1 MKDTVICIFAC
12 NRKKGLINLLN
23 DLKINY
29 NIKKYNIYFFID
41 QPKSKKDY
49 TYYIDIKKIIN
60 DFRINKKIKIIL
72 RKKNFG
78 INKNIIN
85 GINHI
90 SKIFKK
96 FIILEDDLRL
106 TKNYLSF
113 MQLLLNKYENKENIF
128 TITGYNFPNK
138 IFKIN
143 KINKSNFI
151 SKRPCS
157 WAWGGWSYKWI
168 KVNFNNKFFMN
179 ISKNKKNLN
188 KISNYGNDLKIILRD
203 TLEKKIDSWA
213 IKWTIYH
220 ILNNKYCIY
229 PKKSFV
235 NEEGFKFSPSNNL
248 FRTKKFYHKK
258 LTYQRLSNKN
268 IFFDEDKEIVNEIK
282 KIYDFPLYKNII
294 KNFI

>member
-179 ISKNKKNLN
+179 ISK
-188 KISNYGNDLKIILRD
+188 
-203 TLEKKIDSWA
+203 
-213 IKWTIYH
+213 
-220 ILNNKYCIY
+220 
-229 PKKSFV
+229 
-235 NEEGFKFSPSNNL
+235 
-248 FRTKKFYHKK
+248 
-258 LTYQRLSNKN
+258 
-268 IFFDEDKEIVNEIK
+268 
-282 KIYDFPLYKNII
+282 
-294 KNFI
+294 